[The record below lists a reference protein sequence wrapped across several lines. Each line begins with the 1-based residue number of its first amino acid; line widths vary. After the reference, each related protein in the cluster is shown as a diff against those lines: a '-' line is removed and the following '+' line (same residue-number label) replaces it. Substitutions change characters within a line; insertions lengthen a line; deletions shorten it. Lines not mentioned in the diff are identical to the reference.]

1 MNQQDLNQISA
12 RGISEQQIEHQLEQI
27 KNGFPFL
34 KLEGAAA
41 IGKGIMAPTAQEVE
55 DYEKAWNDY
64 KAEGHKIVKFV
75 PAQVRQAACS
85 RTCLHSWMLHTMFLL
100 LTSKNNSSRISRSL
114 LSVRHSVIS
123 AM

>member
-41 IGKGIMAPTAQEVE
+41 IGKGTRRRGTTTRLRVT
-55 DYEKAWNDY
+55 
-64 KAEGHKIVKFV
+64 
-75 PAQVRQAACS
+75 R
-85 RTCLHSWMLHTMFLL
+85 L
-100 LTSKNNSSRISRSL
+100 
-114 LSVRHSVIS
+114 
-123 AM
+123 

>member
-1 MNQQDLNQISA
+1 MNQQDLNQIAA

-55 DYEKAWNDY
+55 DCEKAWNDY

-75 PAQVRQAACS
+75 PASGAAS
-85 RTCLHSWMLHTMFLL
+85 RTASRVETPYLS
-100 LTSKNNSSRISRSL
+100 TSPALPTNEITPWKMYWKSCQAWI
-114 LSVRHSVIS
+114 
-123 AM
+123 